1 MTTGRQAEFDHLLV
15 FVDDPVLLRDS
26 LARDW
31 GLHVH
36 ADTTQFGDGVA
47 NLIVPLEP
55 PQYLEILY
63 VHDRPRFEQTGD
75 QAFLDRLRAGGGLGA
90 WALRTR
96 DLPAIESA
104 LGQERDAVEP
114 NLLADGSIPPWST
127 VSQPGDPLG
136 YPFYIEYAAGA
147 DDRLAR
153 WRQRLEEVAHR
164 DPVSGIRSVQVSTSD
179 PDDLKGWLAPAAD
192 LDIRV
197 VAGPPSLRA
206 TILIGDREMVLH
218 SGQPGGIPQRL

>member
-1 MTTGRQAEFDHLLV
+1 MTTWRQAEFDHLLV
-15 FVDDPVLLRDS
+15 FVDEPTLLRES

-36 ADTTQFGDGVA
+36 AETTQFGDGVA

-63 VHDRPRFEQTGD
+63 VYDRPRFEQTAD

-90 WALRTR
+90 WALRTG
-96 DLPAIESA
+96 DLPAVESA
-104 LGQERDAVEP
+104 LGQRRDAVDS

-127 VSQPGDPLG
+127 VSKPGDPLG
-136 YPFYIEYAAGA
+136 YPFYIAYGAGA
-147 DDRLAR
+147 DERLAR
-153 WRQRLEEVAHR
+153 MRQRLEEVAHR
-164 DPVSGIRSVQVSTSD
+164 HPPSGIRSVEVSASD
-179 PDDLKGWLAPAAD
+179 PDDLKGWLAPAAG

-206 TILIGDREMVLH
+206 TILVGDRELVL
-218 SGQPGGIPQRL
+218 SSDQPGGIPSRS